1 MEKFSI
7 NEIVE
12 LAVQIEKKG
21 YTFYNKALE
30 RKGLNSNSAELLQK
44 LRDDEIVHEQTF
56 KRMRTELNREE
67 ITLSGDWQEVSN
79 YLRTISDSHIFS
91 KPDAAIELAISANDE
106 KELIENAIQFE
117 KDTLLFFNSI
127 YKKIEGRI
135 VRKILKKIIKEEVH
149 HLKKLK
155 NILTISDVK

>member
-7 NEIVE
+7 NEIIE

-30 RKGLNSNSAELLQK
+30 RKNLSSTSEELLKK
-44 LRDDEIVHEQTF
+44 LRDDEIVHERTF

-79 YLRTISDSHIFS
+79 YLRAISDSHIFR
-91 KPDAAIELAISANDE
+91 KPDAAIKLATSAYDE

-127 YKKIEGRI
+127 YEKIEHRA
-135 VRKILKKIIKEEVH
+135 VRKILKKIIEEEFVH
-149 HLKKLK
+149 VVKLKKIQDTL
-155 NILTISDVK
+155 

>member
-1 MEKFSI
+1 MVEFSI
-7 NEIVE
+7 NEIIE
-12 LAVQIEKKG
+12 LAIQIEKKG

-30 RKGLNSNSAELLQK
+30 RKNLSSNSAELLKK

-79 YLRTISDSHIFS
+79 YLRAISDSHIFS
-91 KPDAAIELAISANDE
+91 KSDAAIKLATSAEDE

-127 YKKIEGRI
+127 FEKIEDRT
-135 VRKILKKIIKEEVH
+135 VRKILKKIIEEEVLH
-149 HLKKLK
+149 VKKLK
-155 NILTISDVK
+155 NFFTISDV

>member
-1 MEKFSI
+1 MAKFSI
-7 NEIVE
+7 NEIIE

-30 RKGLNSNSAELLQK
+30 RKNLSSNSKELLKK

-56 KRMRTELNREE
+56 KKMRTELDREE

-91 KPDAAIELAISANDE
+91 EPDAAIKLATSVKNE

-127 YKKIEGRI
+127 YEEIKDQT
-135 VRKILKKIIKEEVH
+135 VRKILKKIIDEEESHVEK
-149 HLKKLK
+149 LKKSL
-155 NILTISDVK
+155 IISNG

>member
-7 NEIVE
+7 NEIIE
-12 LAVQIEKKG
+12 LAIQIEKKG

-30 RKGLNSNSAELLQK
+30 RKNLSSNSTELIQE
-44 LRDDEIVHEQTF
+44 LRDDEIVHEKTF
-56 KRMRTELNREE
+56 KKMRTELEQEE
-67 ITLSGDWQEVSN
+67 ITLSGDWQEVSS

-91 KPDAAIELAISANDE
+91 EPDAAIKLATSAADE

-127 YKKIEGRI
+127 REKIEDQK
-135 VRKILKKIIKEEVH
+135 VRKILKKIIEEEMLHV
-149 HLKKLK
+149 KKLK
-155 NILTISDVK
+155 SFLTI

>member
-7 NEIVE
+7 NEIIE

-30 RKGLNSNSAELLQK
+30 RKNLSPSVTQILKK

-56 KRMRTELNREE
+56 KKMRTELNQEE
-67 ITLSGDWQEVSN
+67 ITLSGNWQKVSS
-79 YLRTISDSHIFS
+79 YLRTISNSHIFS
-91 KPDAAIELAISANDE
+91 KPDAAIKLATSANNE
-106 KELIENAIQFE
+106 KEIVENAIQFE

-127 YKKIEGRI
+127 YEKIEHSN
-135 VRKILKKIIKEEVH
+135 VRKILNKIIAEEVLH
-149 HLKKLK
+149 VKELENCLK
-155 NILTISDVK
+155 

>member
-1 MEKFSI
+1 MAKFSI
-7 NEIVE
+7 NEIIE

-30 RKGLNSNSAELLQK
+30 RKNLSSNSKELLKK

-56 KRMRTELNREE
+56 KKMRTELDQEE

-91 KPDAAIELAISANDE
+91 EPDAAIKLATSVKNE

-127 YKKIEGRI
+127 YEEIKDQT
-135 VRKILKKIIKEEVH
+135 VRKILKKIIDEEESHVEK
-149 HLKKLK
+149 LKKSL
-155 NILTISDVK
+155 IISNG

>member
-1 MEKFSI
+1 MAEFSI
-7 NEIVE
+7 NEIIE

-30 RKGLNSNSAELLQK
+30 RKNLNSNSVELLKK
-44 LRDDEIVHEQTF
+44 LRNDEIVHEQTF
-56 KRMRTELNREE
+56 KRMRTELDQEE
-67 ITLSGDWQEVSN
+67 ITLSGDWQEVSS

-91 KPDAAIELAISANDE
+91 EPDAAIKLATSAEDE

-127 YKKIEGRI
+127 YEKIEDRA
-135 VRKILKKIIKEEVH
+135 VRNILKKIIEEEVLH
-149 HLKKLK
+149 AKKLK
-155 NILTISDVK
+155 NLLTISDV

>member
-1 MEKFSI
+1 MGKFSI
-7 NEIVE
+7 NEVIE

-30 RKGLNSNSAELLQK
+30 RKNLSSNSTELLEK
-44 LRDDEIVHEQTF
+44 LRDDEIIHEQTF
-56 KRMRTELNREE
+56 KRMRTELDQEE

-79 YLRTISDSHIFS
+79 YLRTISDSHIFN
-91 KPDAAIELAISANDE
+91 KPNAAIKLATSSEDE

-127 YKKIEGRI
+127 YEKIEDQA
-135 VRKILKKIIKEEVH
+135 VRKILKKIIEEEVLH
-149 HLKKLK
+149 VKKLK
-155 NILTISDVK
+155 NFLLISDV

>member
-1 MEKFSI
+1 MAKFSI
-7 NEIVE
+7 NEIIE

-30 RKGLNSNSAELLQK
+30 RKNLSSNSKELLKK

-56 KRMRTELNREE
+56 KKMRTELDREE

-91 KPDAAIELAISANDE
+91 EPDAAIKLATSVKNE

-127 YKKIEGRI
+127 YEEIKDQT
-135 VRKILKKIIKEEVH
+135 VRKILKKIIDEEVLH
-149 HLKKLK
+149 VEKLK
-155 NILTISDVK
+155 EF

>member
-7 NEIVE
+7 NEIIE
-12 LAVQIEKKG
+12 LAVQIEKRG

-30 RKGLNSNSAELLQK
+30 RKNLSSNSAELLKK

-56 KRMRTELNREE
+56 KRMRTELDLEE

-91 KPDAAIELAISANDE
+91 EPDAAIKLATSAYDE

-117 KDTLLFFNSI
+117 KNTLLFFNSI
-127 YKKIEGRI
+127 YEKIEDGTI
-135 VRKILKKIIKEEVH
+135 RKILKKIIEEEQSH
-149 HLKKLK
+149 ILRLKKILK
-155 NILTISDVK
+155 KNEL

>member
-1 MEKFSI
+1 MAKFSI
-7 NEIVE
+7 NEIIE

-30 RKGLNSNSAELLQK
+30 RKNLSSNSKELLKK

-56 KRMRTELNREE
+56 KKMRTELDQEE

-91 KPDAAIELAISANDE
+91 EPDAAIKLATFVKNE

-127 YKKIEGRI
+127 YEKIENQK
-135 VRKILKKIIKEEVH
+135 VKKILKKIIEEEESHVEK
-149 HLKKLK
+149 LKKSL
-155 NILTISDVK
+155 IISNG

>member
-1 MEKFSI
+1 MAKFSI
-7 NEIVE
+7 NEIIE

-30 RKGLNSNSAELLQK
+30 RKNLSSTSAELLKK

-56 KRMRTELNREE
+56 KKMRTELDQEE

-91 KPDAAIELAISANDE
+91 EPDAAIKLATFVKNE

-127 YKKIEGRI
+127 YEKIENQK
-135 VRKILKKIIKEEVH
+135 VKKILKKIIEEEESHVEK
-149 HLKKLK
+149 LKKSL
-155 NILTISDVK
+155 IISNG

>member
-7 NEIVE
+7 NEIIE

-30 RKGLNSNSAELLQK
+30 RKNLSSNSTELLKK

-56 KRMRTELNREE
+56 KRMRTELNQEE
-67 ITLSGDWQEVSN
+67 ITLSGDWQEVSS

-91 KPDAAIELAISANDE
+91 KPDAAIKLATSVKNE
-106 KELIENAIQFE
+106 KELIDNAIQFE

-127 YKKIEGRI
+127 YEKIEHRA
-135 VRKILKKIIKEEVH
+135 VKKILKKIIEEEVLH
-149 HLKKLK
+149 VEKLK
-155 NILTISDVK
+155 NFLTISDV

>member
-7 NEIVE
+7 NEIIE
-12 LAVQIEKKG
+12 LAVQIEKRG

-30 RKGLNSNSAELLQK
+30 RKNLSSNSAELLKK

-56 KRMRTELNREE
+56 KRMRTELDLEE

-91 KPDAAIELAISANDE
+91 EPDAAIKLATSAYDE

-117 KDTLLFFNSI
+117 KNTLLFFNSI
-127 YKKIEGRI
+127 YEKIEDGTI
-135 VRKILKKIIKEEVH
+135 RKILKKIIEEEQSH
-149 HLKKLK
+149 ILRLKKFLK
-155 NILTISDVK
+155 KNEL

>member
-7 NEIVE
+7 NEITE
-12 LAVQIEKKG
+12 LAIQIEKKG

-30 RKGLNSNSAELLQK
+30 RKNLSSNSKELLKK

-56 KRMRTELNREE
+56 KKMRTELDREE

-79 YLRTISDSHIFS
+79 YIRTISDSHIFS
-91 KPDAAIELAISANDE
+91 EPDAAIKLATSVKNE

-127 YKKIEGRI
+127 YEEIKDQT
-135 VRKILKKIIKEEVH
+135 VRKILKKIIDEEVLH
-149 HLKKLK
+149 VEKLK
-155 NILTISDVK
+155 EF

>member
-1 MEKFSI
+1 MAKFSI

-30 RKGLNSNSAELLQK
+30 RKNLSSNSKELLKK

-56 KRMRTELNREE
+56 KKMRTELDREE

-91 KPDAAIELAISANDE
+91 EPDAAIKLATSVKNE

-127 YKKIEGRI
+127 YEEIKDQT
-135 VRKILKKIIKEEVH
+135 VRKILKKIIDEEESHVEK
-149 HLKKLK
+149 LKKSL
-155 NILTISDVK
+155 IISNG

>member
-1 MEKFSI
+1 LIGGKMAKFSI
-7 NEIVE
+7 NEIIE

-30 RKGLNSNSAELLQK
+30 RKNLSLNSKELLKK

-56 KRMRTELNREE
+56 KKMRTELDREE

-91 KPDAAIELAISANDE
+91 EPDAAIKLATSVKNE

-127 YKKIEGRI
+127 YEEIKDQT
-135 VRKILKKIIKEEVH
+135 VRKILKKVIDEEVLH
-149 HLKKLK
+149 VEKLK
-155 NILTISDVK
+155 EF

>member
-1 MEKFSI
+1 MAKFSI
-7 NEIVE
+7 NEIIE

-30 RKGLNSNSAELLQK
+30 RKNLSSNSKELLKK

-56 KRMRTELNREE
+56 KKMRTELDREE

-91 KPDAAIELAISANDE
+91 EPDAAIKLATSVKNE

-127 YKKIEGRI
+127 YEEIKDQT
-135 VRKILKKIIKEEVH
+135 VRKILKKIIDEEVLH
-149 HLKKLK
+149 VEKLK
-155 NILTISDVK
+155 EFLTISDV